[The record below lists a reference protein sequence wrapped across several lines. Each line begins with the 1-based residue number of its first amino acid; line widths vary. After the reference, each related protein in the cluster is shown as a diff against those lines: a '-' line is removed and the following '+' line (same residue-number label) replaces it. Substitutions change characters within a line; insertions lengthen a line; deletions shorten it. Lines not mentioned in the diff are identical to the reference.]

1 MSPSL
6 SKTTPSKQQQIVFV
20 TLVGEHCCMYT
31 GTCNL
36 FVCILVH
43 VICLYVYWYMEFVC
57 MYTGTWNLFV
67 IMTLTDSHNS
77 WQFN

>member
-1 MSPSL
+1 
-6 SKTTPSKQQQIVFV
+6 
-20 TLVGEHCCMYT
+20 
-31 GTCNL
+31 
-36 FVCILVH
+36 
-43 VICLYVYWYMEFVC
+43 MEFVC

>member
-43 VICLYVYWYMEFVC
+43 VICLYVYWYM
-57 MYTGTWNLFV
+57 
-67 IMTLTDSHNS
+67 
-77 WQFN
+77 